1 MKTIYKPWG
10 KEIWLALNE
19 FYCYKRIYI
28 NAGYKTSLQYHIK
41 KHETTYIISGKAE
54 VWLENDMGIIEK
66 TIMSE
71 GDYFTVTPGIRHR
84 IIAITDVITQEVSTP
99 EVDDVIR
106 IEDDT
111 NRPDGKILS
120 EHETPAV
127 LILCAGFG
135 SRMLPFSKEINKVL
149 LPINNKAVLSHII
162 EKFPIDYEIILSLGH
177 KGEVVQEYCEVFH
190 PDRNIKFVYIDDY
203 SSDFT
208 GPGYSALQCKAY
220 LQRPFYFIAGDTI
233 VEEEIPSIHTN
244 WVGVS
249 PTEFSEK
256 YATVSVSDDKV
267 IDFKNKC
274 SDGFN
279 NAFIGL
285 AAIQD
290 YETFWY
296 QLEKNIN
303 NSGEIVSAFYDISVY
318 KDFNAKRFN
327 WFDTGNID
335 TLLKAK
341 IYFKDTPLSLNK
353 SFNEYTYKVGNIFGK
368 YFSDTHKL
376 QNLKSR
382 WEYIKEITPS
392 DIKFG
397 NNFLSYSWINGNNL
411 YESMDVSIFSQFL
424 NFLHTQFAETE
435 IGYRENLLLFYKE
448 KTKSRM
454 NVFIDKFG
462 ERYFTESFVVN
473 NKRLPSMKEIFEKLD
488 MELLFNTPVIKKF
501 HGDLQFANVIYTRY
515 NNSFVYIDWRE
526 NFGNSTS
533 YGDLYYDL
541 AKLFGG
547 LIIPYDIMKD
557 NKNLFVYES
566 KNTVSYEYKVT
577 EYIFNCIRIYK
588 EWITQN
594 KFDMDKISL
603 IVALIFL
610 NMSPLH
616 DEKFSKLLWFKS
628 IELLNDYTVGR

>member
-1 MKTIYKPWG
+1 MRTVYKPWG
-10 KEIWLALNE
+10 KEVWLALNE

-28 NAGYKTSLQYHIK
+28 NAGHKTSLQYHIK

-54 VWLENDMGIIEK
+54 VWLENDIGIIEK

-71 GDYFTVTPGIRHR
+71 GDYFTVTPGKLHR
-84 IIAITDVITQEVSTP
+84 IIAITDAITQEVSTP

-120 EHETPAV
+120 EHEAPAV

-162 EKFPIDYEIILSLGH
+162 EKFPIDYEIILSLGY

-190 PDRNIKFVYIDDY
+190 SDRNITFVYIDDY

-220 LQRPFYFIAGDTI
+220 LQRPFYFVAGDTI
-233 VEEEIPSIHTN
+233 VEEEIPPIHTN

-256 YATVSVSDDKV
+256 YATVSVSGDKV

-274 SDGFN
+274 SDGFD

-296 QLEKNIN
+296 QLEKHIN
-303 NSGEIVSAFYDISVY
+303 NSGEIVSAFYDVSVY
-318 KDFNAKRFN
+318 KDLNAKKFN

-335 TLLKAK
+335 NLLKAK
-341 IYFKDTPLSLNK
+341 TYFKDTPLSLNK
-353 SFNEYTYKVGNIFGK
+353 SFNEYTYKVGNTFGK
-368 YFSDTHKL
+368 YLSDTHKL

-435 IGYRENLLLFYKE
+435 IGSREDLLLFYKE

-454 NVFIDKFG
+454 NLFIDKFG

-501 HGDLQFANVIYTRY
+501 HGDLQFANVIYNRY

-526 NFGNSTS
+526 NFGNSTN

-547 LIIPYDIMKD
+547 LILPYDIVKD
-557 NKNLFVYES
+557 NENLFVYES

-577 EYIFNCIRIYK
+577 EYIFNCVRIYK

-628 IELLNDYTVGR
+628 IELLNDYTIGK